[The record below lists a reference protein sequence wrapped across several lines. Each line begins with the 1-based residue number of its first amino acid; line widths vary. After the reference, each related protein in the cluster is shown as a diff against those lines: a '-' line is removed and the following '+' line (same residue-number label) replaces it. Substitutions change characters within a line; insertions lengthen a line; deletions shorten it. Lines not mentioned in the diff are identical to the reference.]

1 MEILWDFHRFP
12 SCGSVHFNDG
22 RIPQLVAILMRPGT
36 PYMLYK
42 DHCNRKSNQQNLG
55 SLDQIVGS
63 AKNNGFT
70 HLYHVPLIKHGKI
83 AMYFEHITMLR
94 INITYETWFFYVFLP
109 LRY

>member
-1 MEILWDFHRFP
+1 MEILWDFHGFP

-22 RIPQLVAILMRPGT
+22 RIPQFVAILMRPGT

-63 AKNNGFT
+63 EKNPWIYSTSLPCTIDKNG
-70 HLYHVPLIKHGKI
+70 KM
-83 AMYFEHITMLR
+83 AMYFEHITMLH
-94 INITYETWFFYVFLP
+94 INITYETWFFYVLP